1 MSCNRL
7 ILIDD
12 DDIYREL
19 LKRHLRRAEM
29 DEPASFSDAESFLH
43 FLRQNQ
49 DRTEFSPLMIILDL
63 NLPLMS
69 GIDLLKEIR
78 SIPPRAT
85 LDLSIIVNTSSPNPD
100 DRNQC
105 LKLGCLDYH
114 VKSSDNHELIE
125 AIKKH
130 SDKDVLSCCI

>member
-1 MSCNRL
+1 MSFNQL

-19 LKRHLRRAEM
+19 LKRHLRRAEI
-29 DEPASFSDAESFLH
+29 DEPVSFPDAESFLH

-49 DRTEFSPLMIILDL
+49 DKTDFSPLMIILDL

-78 SIPPRAT
+78 SIPQRAN

-100 DRNQC
+100 DRNRC
-105 LKLGCLDYH
+105 LELGCLDYH
-114 VKSSDNHELIE
+114 TKSSDNHELIE
-125 AIKKH
+125 TIKKH
-130 SDKDVLSCCI
+130 FHEDVLSCCI